1 VAPDTEMTP
10 GGFVTMQ
17 IQNPKEP
24 FATRCSMVLLKTPSP
39 HKSSQRMFD
48 VGALFCV
55 RAQCAP
61 QRVTANI
68 FFFLDLG

>member
-1 VAPDTEMTP
+1 
-10 GGFVTMQ
+10 
-17 IQNPKEP
+17 
-24 FATRCSMVLLKTPSP
+24 MVLLKTPSP